1 MKTTIDIPESEL
13 REAMK
18 YLGAATKKDAVVA
31 ALREFNR
38 RHRSAMLVE
47 FSGTCEFDTNDEIEA
62 EEAIENQ

>member
-13 REAMK
+13 KEAMD

-38 RHRSAMLVE
+38 RHRSATLLA
-47 FSGTCEFDTNDEIEA
+47 FSGTCEFDTNDEIEV
-62 EEAIENQ
+62 EETRENQ